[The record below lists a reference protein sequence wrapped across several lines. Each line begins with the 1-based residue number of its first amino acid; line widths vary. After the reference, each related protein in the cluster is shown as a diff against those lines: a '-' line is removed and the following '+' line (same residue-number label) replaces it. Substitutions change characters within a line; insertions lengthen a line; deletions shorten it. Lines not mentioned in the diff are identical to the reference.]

1 MIWKRESYED
11 NIIPPPLR
19 RYIKC
24 RLVLNYKIEVINTLQ
39 VDLGGGLLINLDT
52 RAMID
57 LIRIS
62 LRLN

>member
-24 RLVLNYKIEVINTLQ
+24 RLVLNYQFEVIYTVQ
-39 VDLGGGLLINLDT
+39 ADLGGRLLINLDT

-62 LRLN
+62 FRLN